1 MQEEMAELLRLILK
15 HRGKIVGVLLGLLLG
30 WISIAYGIIKAL
42 FVGLLVLAGYY
53 LGSRVDNRESLSDA
67 LHKLLPP
74 GDR

>member
-1 MQEEMAELLRLILK
+1 MAELLRLILK